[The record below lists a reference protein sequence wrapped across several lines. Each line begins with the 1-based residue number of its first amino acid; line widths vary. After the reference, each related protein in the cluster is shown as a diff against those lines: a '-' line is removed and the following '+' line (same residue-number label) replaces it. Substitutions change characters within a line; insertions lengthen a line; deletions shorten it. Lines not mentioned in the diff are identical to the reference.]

1 MRRVINIIITHADR
15 RCQLNVIT
23 SEECCGVKNR
33 KLTVKDTVCVTQA
46 RQELEK
52 IRRRLEAELAD
63 LREQLNEKSSQLEEL
78 QAQMNKREEELQRA
92 LNRSV
97 DRTACLSLNAISNCF
112 NIIVPCCFDMLAKNS
127 ECSGICEVRNL
138 CSK

>member
-1 MRRVINIIITHADR
+1 MPNSKYQRCLVTLIILELCTIEHEENINSTCDF
-15 RCQLNVIT
+15 
-23 SEECCGVKNR
+23 
-33 KLTVKDTVCVTQA
+33 QA

-97 DRTACLSLNAISNCF
+97 NHTY
-112 NIIVPCCFDMLAKNS
+112 
-127 ECSGICEVRNL
+127 
-138 CSK
+138 

>member
-1 MRRVINIIITHADR
+1 MHMSKVSLKCN
-15 RCQLNVIT
+15 
-23 SEECCGVKNR
+23 SFCC
-33 KLTVKDTVCVTQA
+33 CCQA

-97 DRTACLSLNAISNCF
+97 KSTYTCTQHKLTSVCFPLTAEFCLTLGIFCQYTNFSL
-112 NIIVPCCFDMLAKNS
+112 IVLCCHSDT
-127 ECSGICEVRNL
+127 
-138 CSK
+138 

>member
-1 MRRVINIIITHADR
+1 VVTCLGRRRRQLKIIIIIVITHADR

-23 SEECCGVKNR
+23 SQECCGVKRR

-92 LNRSV
+92 LNRS
-97 DRTACLSLNAISNCF
+97 
-112 NIIVPCCFDMLAKNS
+112 FDHTIK
-127 ECSGICEVRNL
+127 RH
-138 CSK
+138 

>member
-1 MRRVINIIITHADR
+1 MRI
-15 RCQLNVIT
+15 
-23 SEECCGVKNR
+23 CC
-33 KLTVKDTVCVTQA
+33 CFQA

-92 LNRSV
+92 LNRFVKPTSEINHFFYFYV
-97 DRTACLSLNAISNCF
+97 SESNC
-112 NIIVPCCFDMLAKNS
+112 
-127 ECSGICEVRNL
+127 
-138 CSK
+138 

>member
-1 MRRVINIIITHADR
+1 VRSGEHA
-15 RCQLNVIT
+15 
-23 SEECCGVKNR
+23 GV
-33 KLTVKDTVCVTQA
+33 LLLQA

-92 LNRSV
+92 LNRSANQSFCSNLPV
-97 DRTACLSLNAISNCF
+97 ICLMS
-112 NIIVPCCFDMLAKNS
+112 
-127 ECSGICEVRNL
+127 
-138 CSK
+138 